1 MKTAF
6 ISLGCD
12 KNLSDSEH
20 MLYSLGRAGIEITDD
35 EGDADVVIINTCC
48 FIESALQESID
59 TILSVAQYKKTGH
72 LKGIIVT
79 GCMSSRYEEDIKK
92 DLPEVDMVVSANDYD
107 KIADAVF
114 LVSGVEKP
122 KISASDAKNGRVNV
136 TGGFYDFLKIA
147 DGCDKNCT
155 YCIIPSL
162 RGHYRSYPMEEL
174 VSEAA
179 SMARSGVKELILVA
193 QETTLYG
200 TDIYGKKTLPELI
213 RRLNEIPGIN
223 WIRLM
228 YAYPEEI
235 TEDLINAMAECEKVC
250 HYIDMPIQHADDRI
264 LSLMGRRTRQKE
276 LVRKIDMIRSKM
288 PDIAIRTTL
297 ISGFPGETDEMHE
310 NLMNFLRL
318 EKLDHVGVFTYSRE
332 DKTPASVMPDQVP
345 KDIAD
350 KRRDDIMRLQ
360 QGIVFM
366 KNRSLIGQSF
376 PVMTLGYIPESDCYA
391 GRTMRDA
398 PDVDS
403 LVFFHSSHELLSG
416 DFTDVKITSTAD
428 YDLKGETE

>member
-360 QGIVFM
+360 QGIVFR

-428 YDLKGETE
+428 YDLKGELK

>member
-107 KIADAVF
+107 KIVDAVF

-200 TDIYGKKTLPELI
+200 TDIYGKKMLPELI

-276 LVRKIDMIRSKM
+276 LVKKIDMIRSKM

-310 NLMNFLRL
+310 NLMSFLRL
-318 EKLDHVGVFTYSRE
+318 EKLDHVGVFTYSKE
-332 DKTPASVMPDQVP
+332 EGTPASLMPDQVP

-360 QGIVFM
+360 QGIVFR

>member
-20 MLYSLGRAGIEITDD
+20 MLYTLGKAGIEITDD
-35 EGDADVVIINTCC
+35 ESDADVVIINTCC

-59 TILSVAQYKKTGH
+59 TILSVAQYKKAGH

-79 GCMSSRYEEDIKK
+79 GCMSSRYKEDIKK
-92 DLPEVDMVVSANDYD
+92 DLPEVDMIVSANDYD
-107 KIADAVF
+107 EIADAVF
-114 LVSGVEKP
+114 TVSGIEKP
-122 KISASDAKNGRVNV
+122 KKGTSAAKNGRVNV

-147 DGCDKNCT
+147 DGCDKNCS

-174 VSEAA
+174 LSEARSLA
-179 SMARSGVKELILVA
+179 QSGVKELILVA

-200 TDIYGKKTLPELI
+200 TDIYGRKMLPELL
-213 RRLNEIPGIN
+213 RRLNEIHGIR

-235 TEDLINAMAECEKVC
+235 TENLINAMAECEKVC

-264 LSLMGRRTRQKE
+264 LSLMGRRTRQQE
-276 LVRKIDMIRSKM
+276 LVEKIDMIRKKI

-310 NLMNFLRL
+310 NLMNFLKL

-332 DKTPASVMPDQVP
+332 EGTAASTMPNQVP
-345 KDIAD
+345 KEIAD
-350 KRRDDIMRLQ
+350 KRRSDIMRLQ
-360 QGIVFM
+360 QGIVFR
-366 KNRSLIGQSF
+366 KNRSLIGKTF
-376 PVMTLGYIPESDCYA
+376 PTMTLGFLPEENCYV

-403 LVFFHSSHELLSG
+403 LVFFKSSHELLSG
-416 DFTDVKITSTAD
+416 DFADVVITSTAD
-428 YDLKGETE
+428 YDLKGEIK

>member
-360 QGIVFM
+360 QGIVFR